1 MTNPL
6 NETTFEE
13 HIARCL
19 AQSDLYNQ
27 RSSAQ
32 FDIDRLCDPEMLE
45 QFLRQQPVVWNKL
58 ARLFPGQETGT
69 IIREYNKRIDRGE
82 SILHIFRKGFTV
94 SGAKIKFAQFKP
106 VLEGEGTDNYRL
118 YRANRFSVVRQM
130 RYSTGTD
137 CGNELD
143 LCILLNGIPLLTL
156 ELKNEGTG
164 QNYTDGIY
172 QYRNRRD
179 PQNRMLR
186 NCLVHFVMDNQ
197 YVFMTTR
204 LNGEA
209 TTFLPFNRET
219 MNPPIEGEYP
229 TAYMWQDILQADSLL
244 DLLENF
250 IKRYEEAYEDKKQ
263 MVTVFP
269 RFHQLRAV
277 RKLRQLVREE
287 GPGNNYLIQ
296 HSAGSGKTKTMAW
309 LAHQLANMTRADGT
323 AIFDSIIMVTD
334 RIVLNRNMAE
344 DVVNFETTAGTVKD
358 IRKGSKKLA
367 DALNGENR
375 IIISTVQKFAYALDY
390 LKHERSKKY
399 AIIVDEAHTAIGN
412 EAAKD
417 LVSALSTEE
426 DFKDLENY
434 DPEEYDNPLDA
445 LMAQMQNYRKMAK
458 HISYFAFTATP
469 KDKTFQLY
477 GKDGKEPHDLY
488 SMKQA
493 IDEKF
498 ILDVTQNYKS
508 YKTMFELIEKDPDR
522 DMQELFEKKKALKV
536 IAGFLNK
543 DKYIKLRKASMIVDQ
558 FMLHT
563 IHKINHQAKA
573 MVVCDSRQAAAD
585 YKQIIDRIIHEEYND
600 AIKTLVAFSGE
611 VTDSNGRKCTEAN
624 MNDDGVTD
632 NDIAEKFKEEDY
644 KILIVAEKFQT
655 GFDQKLLHT
664 MFVDRALG
672 GIQCIQTLSRLNRTY
687 WPYKEDTLVIDFRND
702 AETVQKAF
710 QQYYTVTILTGEMD
724 AQRVYALKEDVE
736 RWNLFNEQ
744 EMDTVCEKMMDK
756 GQVQGVPSLLK
767 KIVDE
772 RIKPLTDAEKDK
784 YRKQV
789 NRFVRQ
795 YGFLAQLMN
804 FTDPELEK
812 FYVFCKVFYKFLPY
826 TKETLP
832 MELLNLIDLD
842 KLRVQLSFEGALQLE
857 NQPEELKATRIGE
870 VGTKKEDEKK
880 SVAELLD
887 MVNSPFAG
895 ILNEN
900 DKIVKQ
906 IWDELMKDPEI
917 LDAFRAGNSY
927 DVLMNIVKEKF
938 DDTIVDQIDKYLNFK
953 ETLDK
958 EKGFS
963 FTLINKFVQAVA
975 RQTAAAANLIY
986 DEAALKE
993 KIIAAM
999 QEEFK
1004 GVCQTMR
1011 PLPEIVD
1018 AFFFILTIASLPK
1031 LDGINTLLKEALN
1044 NIYTSPHLVP
1054 AIKQAFFYS
1063 LVQKYEAFLK
1073 KVHYLIHNEEME
1085 GREGREATLA
1095 DAIHAFKCLWRLRYA
1110 NDEDKRKF
1118 SNHLQMVRNWR
1129 NEEAHNAPLSTEE
1142 EVNAAIR
1149 IVVTMYLYV
1158 TAYSITDL
1166 EMGGHYIGAF
1176 AANESE
1182 APASYPTKNTVMYS
1196 SPKTYEAAPIIAAD
1210 KDNVSDLPEEQR
1222 IDILK
1227 KSLLQFMG
1235 YAPQK
1240 SPLSKQRNWIAI
1252 YRVAADRGFV
1262 IDGEFAQFKRFIDQM
1277 QMDSLPTIPKA
1288 EQLEKSVKA
1297 VYAQNLEDWSGE
1309 HLIGRNRTEY
1319 EEVKR
1324 CADAFAEVVEKNL
1337 PKG

>member
-1 MTNPL
+1 MNPL

-13 HIARCL
+13 HIAKSL

-27 RSSAQ
+27 RSSSQ
-32 FDIDRLCDPEMLE
+32 FVIDQLCDPEMLE
-45 QFLRQQPVVWNKL
+45 QFLRQQPIAWSKL
-58 ARLFPGQETGT
+58 SKLFPGKEADTV
-69 IIREYNKRIDRGE
+69 IREYNKRLDRGE
-82 SILHIFRKGFTV
+82 SILNIIRKGFTV
-94 SGAKIKFAQFKP
+94 SGVKIKFAQFKP
-106 VLEGEGTDNYRL
+106 VLEGEGTDNFRL

-137 CGNELD
+137 SKNELD
-143 LCILLNGIPLLTL
+143 LCILLNGIPLFTM
-156 ELKNEGTG
+156 ELKNEGTD
-164 QNYTDGIY
+164 QNYTNGIE
-172 QYRNRRD
+172 QYRNHRD

-197 YVFMTTR
+197 YVFMTTK

-209 TTFLPFNRET
+209 TTFLPFNREAV
-219 MNPPIEGEYP
+219 NPPIDGEYP
-229 TAYMWQDILQADSLL
+229 TAYMWQQILQADSIL

-250 IKRYEEAYEDKKQ
+250 IKRYEEIYEDKETQKESKR
-263 MVTVFP
+263 MVTIFP

-277 RKLRQLVREE
+277 RKLRHYVREE

-309 LAHQLANMTRADGT
+309 LAHQLANMTHEDGN

-417 LVSALSTEE
+417 LVNALSTEE

-434 DPEEYDNPLDA
+434 DPDEYDSPLDA

-469 KDKTFQLY
+469 KDKTFKLY

-498 ILDVTQNYKS
+498 ILDVTHNYVS
-508 YKTMFELIEKDPDR
+508 YKTMFELIEKDPD
-522 DMQELFEKKKALKV
+522 DDKQKLFEQKKALKV
-536 IAGFLNK
+536 ITEFLNK
-543 DKYIKLRKASMIVDQ
+543 DKYIKLRKAIMIVDQ
-558 FMLHT
+558 FMKFT
-563 IHKINHQAKA
+563 INKINHQAKA

-624 MNDDGVTD
+624 MNDNGVTD
-632 NDIAEKFKEEDY
+632 NDIAEKFKEDDY

-664 MFVDRALG
+664 MFVDRSLG

-687 WPYKEDTLVIDFRND
+687 WPDKEDTLVIDFRND
-702 AETVQKAF
+702 AETVRKSF
-710 QQYYTVTILTGEMD
+710 QQYYTVTTLTGEVD
-724 AQRVYALKEDVE
+724 TQRIYSLKEDVE
-736 RWNLFNEQ
+736 KWNLFNEN
-744 EMDTVCEKMMDK
+744 EVNTVCEKMLNK
-756 GQVQGVPSLLK
+756 EGVQLVPSLLR
-767 KIVDE
+767 KIVEE
-772 RIKPLTDAEKDK
+772 RIKPLSDEDRDK
-784 YRKQV
+784 YRKLV

-795 YGFLAQLMN
+795 YGFLAQIMN

-842 KLRVQLSFEGALQLE
+842 KLRVQLSFEGALKLE
-857 NQPEELKATRIGE
+857 DTPEELKATRIGE
-870 VGTKKEDEKK
+870 VGTKKEDEKR

-900 DKIVKQ
+900 DKIIKQ

-963 FTLINKFVQAVA
+963 FILINKFVQAVA
-975 RQTAAAANLIY
+975 RQTAAASSLIY
-986 DEAALKE
+986 DEAILKE
-993 KIIAAM
+993 KIVEAM
-999 QEEFK
+999 QAEFEV
-1004 GVCQTMR
+1004 VCRRMR
-1011 PLPEIVD
+1011 SLSEIVD
-1018 AFFFILTIASLPK
+1018 NFFFILTTTSIPK
-1031 LDGINTLLKEALN
+1031 LDGVDSLLKEALN
-1044 NIYTSPHLVP
+1044 NLYANPNITPVV
-1054 AIKQAFFYS
+1054 KQAFFYS

-1073 KVHYLIHNEEME
+1073 KLYYLINDIELE

-1095 DAIHAFKCLWRLRYA
+1095 DAIHAFRCLWNLKNSREE
-1110 NDEDKRKF
+1110 DEQKF
-1118 SNHLQMVRNWR
+1118 SGYLQMLRDWR
-1129 NEEAHNAPLSTEE
+1129 NEESHNAPVSTEE
-1142 EVNAAIR
+1142 EINAAIKV
-1149 IVVTMYLYV
+1149 IVAMYIYV

-1166 EMGGHYIGAF
+1166 EMAG
-1176 AANESE
+1176 
-1182 APASYPTKNTVMYS
+1182 M
-1196 SPKTYEAAPIIAAD
+1196 
-1210 KDNVSDLPEEQR
+1210 
-1222 IDILK
+1222 
-1227 KSLLQFMG
+1227 
-1235 YAPQK
+1235 
-1240 SPLSKQRNWIAI
+1240 
-1252 YRVAADRGFV
+1252 
-1262 IDGEFAQFKRFIDQM
+1262 
-1277 QMDSLPTIPKA
+1277 
-1288 EQLEKSVKA
+1288 
-1297 VYAQNLEDWSGE
+1297 
-1309 HLIGRNRTEY
+1309 
-1319 EEVKR
+1319 
-1324 CADAFAEVVEKNL
+1324 
-1337 PKG
+1337 